1 MPKKN
6 QPEAPARTARAR
18 SRPRKKKPA
27 PTPAKTRRRGPARI
41 ATRSVAGG
49 AGETGREHPDRLK
62 PGLRTK
68 KTRPAPF
75 ELVKAAAKKKAVVRQ
90 RRAKGQKPAAAPG
103 APSVKKTKAWKPS
116 EMLENGQWETF
127 CQKMAMGVY
136 SNYSCYLQAYPESSP
151 DAARRDASRLLTNA
165 DIKARI
171 AWIREDALKH
181 VKITLEGQLLW
192 YQRVME
198 APVGYI
204 DDESPLAQ
212 EVQRDEQQLGGSQGQ
227 LKRGKADSGNEM
239 ESPEVMITKVK
250 IKIPSKM
257 DAAKQIDKLMGFEK
271 PQELNISLGY
281 EPPSKALERIA
292 GKGIDLAAILKKAGV
307 GRE

>member
-49 AGETGREHPDRLK
+49 AGETGREHPDR
-62 PGLRTK
+62 
-68 KTRPAPF
+68 PAPF
-75 ELVKAAAKKKAVVRQ
+75 ELVKAAAKKQAVGVVRQ
-90 RRAKGQKPAAAPG
+90 RRAKGKKPDAAAG
-103 APSVKKTKAWKPS
+103 ASSVKKAKAWKPA

-127 CQKMAMGVY
+127 CQKMAMGVF

-181 VKITLEGQLLW
+181 VKHSIEESILW
-192 YQRVME
+192 CKRVIE
-198 APVGYI
+198 TPVGYI
-204 DDESPLAQ
+204 DDESPQAQ
-212 EVQRDEQQLGGSQGQ
+212 EVQRDEQQMGGAQGQ
-227 LKRGKADSGNEM
+227 LRRGQADSGNEM
-239 ESPEVMITKVK
+239 ESPEVVVTKVK
-250 IKIPSKM
+250 IKMPSKM
-257 DAAKQIDKLMGFEK
+257 DAQKHLDDLMGFK
-271 PQELNISLGY
+271 KID
-281 EPPSKALERIA
+281 KDAARA
-292 GKGIDLAAILKKAGV
+292 GDAIVDLVSWIRNGANMVPKQS
-307 GRE
+307 